1 MTKVDEIFEKAR
13 LLPDIDRE
21 FLALK
26 ILKSLRIE
34 PESTLH
40 LSPEDEAELDRRLDM
55 LAATRQ
61 PSIAQGK

>member
-13 LLPDIDRE
+13 LLPDSDRE
-21 FLALK
+21 YLALM
-26 ILKSLRIE
+26 ILKSLRNE
-34 PESTLH
+34 PESLVH
-40 LSPEDEAELDRRLDM
+40 LDPEDEAELDRRLEL